1 MTQNIYDNE
10 EFFARYGELLRSRE
24 GLSGAPEWP
33 ALRALLPELR
43 GTEAV
48 DLGCGYGWFC
58 RWARRHG
65 ASRVVGIDVSE
76 KMLARARATTDD
88 PAITYLGE
96 DLERLTLPAA
106 SFALAYS
113 SLALHYI
120 EHLDAL
126 LAEVHRSLAPGGSLV
141 FSVEHPIFMARSE
154 PNWVLNAAGRK
165 TWPVD
170 RYLEEGPRAG
180 EWLMTGVV
188 KQHRT
193 VATYVNMLLR
203 AGFTLSRIEEWGP
216 SDEQI
221 AERPALAEE
230 RQRPPFLLIAAR
242 R

>member
-10 EFFARYGELLRSRE
+10 EFFAGYSRLRRSVE
-24 GLSGAPEWP
+24 GLDGAPEWQ
-33 ALRALLPELR
+33 ALRALLPDLR
-43 GTEAV
+43 GLNV
-48 DLGCGYGWFC
+48 LDLGCGYGWFC

-65 ASRVVGIDVSE
+65 AARVVGIDVSE

>member
-1 MTQNIYDNE
+1 
-10 EFFARYGELLRSRE
+10 
-24 GLSGAPEWP
+24 
-33 ALRALLPELR
+33 
-43 GTEAV
+43 
-48 DLGCGYGWFC
+48 
-58 RWARRHG
+58 
-65 ASRVVGIDVSE
+65 
-76 KMLARARATTDD
+76 
-88 PAITYLGE
+88 
-96 DLERLTLPAA
+96 
-106 SFALAYS
+106 
-113 SLALHYI
+113 
-120 EHLDAL
+120 
-126 LAEVHRSLAPGGSLV
+126 
-141 FSVEHPIFMARSE
+141 MARSE
-154 PNWVLNAAGRK
+154 PNWALNAAGRK

>member
-1 MTQNIYDNE
+1 MTQNIYDND
-10 EFFARYGELLRSRE
+10 EFFAGYSRLPRSVG
-24 GLSGAPEWP
+24 GLDEAPEWP
-33 ALRALLPELR
+33 ALRALLPHLR
-43 GTEAV
+43 GRSV
-48 DLGCGYGWFC
+48 LDLGCGYGWFC

-65 ASRVVGIDVSE
+65 AARVVGIDVSE

-88 PAITYLGE
+88 PAITYLRE